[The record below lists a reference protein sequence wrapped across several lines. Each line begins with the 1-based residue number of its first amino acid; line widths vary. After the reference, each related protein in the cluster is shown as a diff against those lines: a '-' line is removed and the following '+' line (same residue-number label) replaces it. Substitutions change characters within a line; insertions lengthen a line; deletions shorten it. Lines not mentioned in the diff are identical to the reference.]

1 TGDYSNVT
9 LGSGVSEVQKI
20 TLNSSFSV
28 PYVLSFENVETIL
41 FNFETTTAL
50 YLQNALND
58 LPSLGPNLVSV
69 SPVSSND
76 PIVKIFLVTFSA
88 DLGDVPNL
96 EEKSGNLIMLVDEE
110 TKGIASGQN
119 VQITVQG
126 QHSPL
131 FSLTETSDNVI
142 T

>member
-1 TGDYSNVT
+1 M
-9 LGSGVSEVQKI
+9 
-20 TLNSSFSV
+20 
-28 PYVLSFENVETIL
+28 

-50 YLQNALND
+50 NLQNALND

-76 PIVKIFLVTFSA
+76 PMVKIFLVTFSA